1 MDFINCLI
9 LSFLIFFQ
17 KKSNCD
23 KISQDNWWHFYN
35 MYIIIFLVHEEENM
49 RSLKTLALQAKE
61 RLKGS
66 KGINTYTDNAIV
78 EFKKIEKDED
88 IAFMEKVERLQDL
101 EDVQNPISYLID
113 YNYYNSLEEHSK
125 EKYFLDLLDK
135 YRFYKQKLEEQK
147 NKIV

>member
-1 MDFINCLI
+1 MI
-9 LSFLIFFQ
+9 
-17 KKSNCD
+17 
-23 KISQDNWWHFYN
+23 
-35 MYIIIFLVHEEENM
+35 YIIITLVHEEENM

-66 KGINTYTDNAIV
+66 KGINTYTDNAVV

-88 IAFMEKVERLQDL
+88 VAFIEKIEYLQGL
-101 EDVQNPISYLID
+101 EDIQNPMSYLID

-135 YRFYKQKLEEQK
+135 YRFYKEKLEVQK